1 MYIVFAKIVDVYV
14 PYTHTYIIIY
24 THIYII
30 CYIQSKN
37 REKLLIFCL
46 RQAVIVITDF
56 RYSVKTGPVL
66 TILLLKFIIL
76 RWFVFCFCFLGNV
89 IIHHISYK
97 WCKYLCTYKHTHSLT
112 RVPTHLANTHSYT
125 KPPKQKYCLKHVT
138 HPGFIKILK

>member
-76 RWFVFCFCFLGNV
+76 RWFVFCVFFFLGNV

-97 WCKYLCTYKHTHSLT
+97 WCKYLCTYTHTHSLT
-112 RVPTHLANTHSYT
+112 HVCPHTWQTPTHTPNLPSKNTA
-125 KPPKQKYCLKHVT
+125 
-138 HPGFIKILK
+138 